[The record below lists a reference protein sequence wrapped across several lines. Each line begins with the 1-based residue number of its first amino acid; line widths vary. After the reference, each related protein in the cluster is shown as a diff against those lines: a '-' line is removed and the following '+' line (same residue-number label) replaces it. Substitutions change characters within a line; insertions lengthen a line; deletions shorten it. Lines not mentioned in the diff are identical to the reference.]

1 MVNEVWKDVKGYEG
15 YYRVSN
21 FGSVKSVDR
30 IIFVVDGKRRYNKRL
45 KGKILHQLKHGSGYR
60 NVTLV
65 SNGIERTVYVHRLV
79 AEAFIPNV
87 LNKPMVNHINSI
99 KSDNK
104 SENLEWCTNAE
115 NIQYAYDFEN
125 HRNAKKV
132 ICITDGKIFNST
144 NEAGRYYKA
153 NHNNISACC
162 RNERKTCVGR
172 KFAYYTDYCSFGE
185 RSGENGR

>member
-1 MVNEVWKDVKGYEG
+1 MVNEVWKDVKGYDG

-45 KGKILHQLKHGSGYR
+45 KGKILRQLKHGSGYR

-99 KSDNK
+99 KK
-104 SENLEWCTNAE
+104 
-115 NIQYAYDFEN
+115 
-125 HRNAKKV
+125 
-132 ICITDGKIFNST
+132 
-144 NEAGRYYKA
+144 
-153 NHNNISACC
+153 
-162 RNERKTCVGR
+162 
-172 KFAYYTDYCSFGE
+172 
-185 RSGENGR
+185 